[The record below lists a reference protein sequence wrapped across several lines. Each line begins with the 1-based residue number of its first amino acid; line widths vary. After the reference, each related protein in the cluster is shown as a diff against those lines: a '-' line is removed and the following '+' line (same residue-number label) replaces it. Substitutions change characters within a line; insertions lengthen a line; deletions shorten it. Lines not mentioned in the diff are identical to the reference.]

1 MKKILILL
9 INIIVYI
16 KAKNAYDKLLEW
28 GKNNSLFI
36 SDKLEMRY
44 VSENNRAYYAKDDI
58 PEKTLIMTIPFKI
71 MLNLKNAFE
80 LLNSKKINKLYTEY
94 KKNSTNISVGFYTAN
109 DDQTFLSY
117 LVYLVNHRQKQY
129 KKNKFY
135 LFFQYL
141 FDTFETN
148 MDSYPMFY
156 NDNQLKLIEGSVTYM
171 DVTLMRE
178 LFNDEKTLF
187 EKDLNQKEI
196 DFDEYIRY
204 RTLIIAKT
212 LNISQL
218 SVIPFIDLFENDPMD
233 FNVDIAL
240 NETNNNINVF
250 TTRKIRR
257 GDELY
262 IRSGYISNYKRLIL
276 YGQTFDKMSDYI
288 DSFSVPM
295 ISFKMRKELDITNED
310 FEVSESIDLAKKKF
324 FKKALKTYKKLSL
337 LQKEDG
343 SDLSA
348 YKLFL
353 QNLETNRKDYE
364 SVTTS
369 DIYKEFVHLKDV
381 NNVRR
386 VLELET
392 RIFDQK
398 IRLMKRLVD
407 NMSKR
412 LSKEKK
418 TNNNTDL

>member
-16 KAKNAYDKLLEW
+16 KTKNAYDKLLEW

-44 VSENNRAYYAKDDI
+44 ISENNRAYYAKDDI
-58 PEKTLIMTIPFKI
+58 PENTLLMTIPFKL

-94 KKNSTNISVGFYTAN
+94 KKNSTNISVGFFTAN

-117 LVYLVNHRQKQY
+117 LVYLVNHRQKHY

-135 LFFQYL
+135 QYFQYM
-141 FDTFETN
+141 FDTFETSL
-148 MDSYPMFY
+148 DSYPLFY
-156 NDNQLKLIEGSVTYM
+156 NDNQMKLLRGSVTYM

-178 LFNDEKTLF
+178 LFEDEKMIF
-187 EKDLNQKEI
+187 EKDYNQKEI
-196 DFDEYIRY
+196 DLDEYMRY

-212 LNISQL
+212 YNISQL
-218 SVIPFIDLFENDPMD
+218 SVIPFIDMFENDPMD
-233 FNVDIAL
+233 YNVDIGH
-240 NETNNNINVF
+240 NETNNNVNVF
-250 TTRKIRR
+250 TTRKVRR
-257 GDELY
+257 GDTLY

-288 DSFSVPM
+288 DSFNIPI
-295 ISFKMRKELDITNED
+295 ISFQMRKNMRITNED
-310 FEVSESIDLAKKKF
+310 FDVSESIDLAQKKF

-337 LQKEDG
+337 LKKEDG

-353 QNLETNRKDYE
+353 RNLEMNRKDYG

-398 IRLMKRLVD
+398 IKLLKRLVD

-412 LSKEKK
+412 LSKDKK
-418 TNNNTDL
+418 NNNNTDL

>member
-1 MKKILILL
+1 
-9 INIIVYI
+9 
-16 KAKNAYDKLLEW
+16 
-28 GKNNSLFI
+28 
-36 SDKLEMRY
+36 
-44 VSENNRAYYAKDDI
+44 
-58 PEKTLIMTIPFKI
+58 
-71 MLNLKNAFE
+71 
-80 LLNSKKINKLYTEY
+80 
-94 KKNSTNISVGFYTAN
+94 
-109 DDQTFLSY
+109 
-117 LVYLVNHRQKQY
+117 
-129 KKNKFY
+129 
-135 LFFQYL
+135 
-141 FDTFETN
+141 
-148 MDSYPMFY
+148 
-156 NDNQLKLIEGSVTYM
+156 M

-178 LFNDEKTLF
+178 LFEDEKIIF

-196 DFDEYIRY
+196 DFEEYIRY

-218 SVIPFIDLFENDPMD
+218 SVIPFIDMFENDPMD
-233 FNVDIAL
+233 FNVDIGL

-250 TTRKIRR
+250 TTRKVRR
-257 GDELY
+257 GNELY

-288 DSFSVPM
+288 DSFNIPM
-295 ISFKMRKELDITNED
+295 ISFKMRKNMRITNED
-310 FEVSESIDLAKKKF
+310 FDVSESIDLAKKKF

-337 LQKEDG
+337 LKKEDG

-353 QNLETNRKDYE
+353 RNLEMNRKDYE
-364 SVTTS
+364 PVTTS

-398 IRLMKRLVD
+398 IKLMKRLVD

-412 LSKEKK
+412 LSKDKK
-418 TNNNTDL
+418 NNNNTDL

>member
-94 KKNSTNISVGFYTAN
+94 KKNSTNISVGFFTAN

-135 LFFQYL
+135 QFFQYL

-418 TNNNTDL
+418 SNNNTDL